1 MVSWND
7 ESELRGR
14 LSFLSNP
21 DSWDLKGSLFRAH
34 RSVVSGV
41 GRSVFEELKREYDS
55 QRVFETCFGELLSV
69 SRVFLDDELVDGS
82 YYSSDLSMGEITF
95 DESWSSNNL
104 KGRFKLVIEYVPSVF
119 KDLELAEA
127 VVDVLSLA
135 VVQLNDEA
143 ENIRLNQA
151 RDVVNILRKDISRA
165 MPVKPRLGKSLI
177 SNTKGGF
184 LR

>member
-1 MVSWND
+1 MSFNN
-7 ESELRGR
+7 ESDLSSR

-21 DSWDLKGSLFRAH
+21 DSWDLSGALFRAH
-34 RSVVSGV
+34 RRVVSGV

-55 QRVFETCFGELLSV
+55 QRVFETCFGELLVV
-69 SRVFLDDELVDGS
+69 SRVFLDDELIDGS
-82 YYSSDLSMGEITF
+82 YYSVDLDFGEVTF
-95 DESWSSNNL
+95 DETWSAENL
-104 KGRFKLVIEYVPSVF
+104 KGRFKLIVEYVPSVF

-135 VVQLNDEA
+135 VVQLNDES
-143 ENIRLNQA
+143 ENVRLNQA